1 MNILRSAYRFLFNPQ
16 VWHSRTG
23 VLALSTFAT
32 LLWFIIDW
40 CMGTTFRAMSD
51 WLLYSINLLAA
62 LILLLPWLL
71 TRRVWVQTTFMA
83 LVDLLLLSNLMYCRT
98 YFTAI
103 PAESYG
109 LISNVANY
117 TSSIWDSF
125 RIADIGFLFILIAG
139 MIWTYIIPPLKN
151 VVNRLTIKT
160 LLACAG
166 ILAIIST
173 VGIACR
179 GGFYKE
185 YDRLVQSCYY
195 RTCGVPTYTI
205 AGHLLYN
212 HLDKEYAQSAEHL
225 AEIRPWLEDHT
236 RLMPHTALPDSVVR
250 RKNLVLLICES
261 LESWPIGLKVDNKTV
276 SPYLNS
282 LIADST
288 TFYAPNVL
296 TQVGPGRSIDT
307 QLLVNCGI
315 LPMGSTVYSMKYS
328 SSTYPTINYAMMQ
341 KYQAESFIFTSEKP
355 IVWNQEA
362 IARAFGYSKLIDN
375 RSWIMDEMIG
385 NPAKLS
391 DGSFL
396 RQSVDKLR
404 ADTTIWPMNVPRM
417 LTFVTYSGHN
427 PFKLPDEFRDPSFDI
442 SDTDLPQRAK
452 DYITMVHYTDSQL
465 HTLVDYIKSRPDYNE
480 TIVVIIGD
488 HEGLAASR
496 SEILKESSKAR
507 EIISAGQYTP
517 LIILNSPIPGRYDN
531 VIGQIDIYPTLIN
544 LLGLDDYF
552 WKGMGQSVFAADKAP
567 FAISSMTQ
575 EIAGDTTN
583 LAPGV
588 LGHMLKARSISD
600 AIIRADFFASDTHD

>member
-1 MNILRSAYRFLFNPQ
+1 M
-16 VWHSRTG
+16 
-23 VLALSTFAT
+23 
-32 LLWFIIDW
+32 WFVIDW

-62 LILLLPWLL
+62 LILLFPWLL
-71 TRRVWVQTTFMA
+71 TRRVWVQTTVIA

-103 PAESYG
+103 PSESYG
-109 LISNVANY
+109 LASNLQNY
-117 TSSIWDSF
+117 TSSVWDSL
-125 RIADIGFLFILIAG
+125 RIADIGFLIILIAG
-139 MIWTYIIPPLKN
+139 TIWAYITP
-151 VVNRLTIKT
+151 VNKIIRRLATKT
-160 LLACAG
+160 LLIWTG
-166 ILAIIST
+166 ILAIISIT
-173 VGIACR
+173 GIACR

-195 RTCGVPTYTI
+195 STCGVPTYTI

-225 AEIRPWLEDHT
+225 AEIRPWLENHT
-236 RLMPHTALPDSVVR
+236 RLMPHPVLPDSVER

-261 LESWPIGLKVDNKTV
+261 LESWPLELKIDNKTV

-307 QLLVNCGI
+307 QLLINCGM
-315 LPMGSTVYSMKYS
+315 LPMVSSVYSMKYS
-328 SSTYPTINYAMMQ
+328 SSTYPSINHAMMQ
-341 KYQAESFIFTSEKP
+341 KYQAESFIFTSIKP
-355 IVWNQEA
+355 IDWNQEA
-362 IARAFGYSKLIDN
+362 ISRSFGYRKLIDN
-375 RSWIMDEMIG
+375 RSWVMDEMIG

-396 RQSVDKLR
+396 RQCVNKLR
-404 ADTTIWPMNVPRM
+404 TDTAIWPINSPRM
-417 LTFVTYSGHN
+417 LTFVTYSGHS
-427 PFKLPDEFRDPSFDI
+427 PFELPDEFRDPSFDI
-442 SDTDLPQRAK
+442 SDTNLPQRAK
-452 DYITMVHYTDSQL
+452 NYITMVHYTDSQL
-465 HTLVDYIKSRPDYNE
+465 HTLIDYIKSRPDYNE

-496 SEILKESSKAR
+496 AEILKESSKAR
-507 EIISAGQYTP
+507 EIVSAGQYTP

-531 VIGQIDIYPTLIN
+531 VMGQVDIYSTLIN

-575 EIAGDTTN
+575 EIAGDTTQ

-588 LGHMLKARSISD
+588 LNHMLKARSISD